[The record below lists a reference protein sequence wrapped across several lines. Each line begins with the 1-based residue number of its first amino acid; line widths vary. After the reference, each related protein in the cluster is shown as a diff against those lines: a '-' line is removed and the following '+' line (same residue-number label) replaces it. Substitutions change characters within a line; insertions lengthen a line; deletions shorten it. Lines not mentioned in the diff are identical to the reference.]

1 MGIRKLVR
9 NLIYLKKVN
18 LKEKLDH
25 DFTISLIESLK
36 YELADDLKELNIPKI
51 ETVDETINTLLEKR
65 ASICRFGDGELNLIC
80 HKSIPFQTSSP
91 ELSRR
96 LIEVLSSDHAQTL
109 IAIPR
114 ACYYSKKNL
123 TDINKNFW
131 RSSEVLFRRTIEEY
145 IDFRKRYFS
154 AEITLAYSYYKEYDY
169 NDYFEKI
176 RNIWKNKDVKIICG
190 ETIFDKIEKNIF
202 DCAKSIEY
210 QYAPSLNAFESYN
223 NILEKAKETDT
234 SKVIIIILGP
244 TAKILAYDLS
254 HLGYQ
259 ALDLG
264 HIAKSY
270 DWYKKEK
277 EIKNID
283 DAFNFFDPD

>member
-1 MGIRKLVR
+1 MGIRKLIR
-9 NLIYLKKVN
+9 NLIYLKKLN

-36 YELADDLKELNIPKI
+36 YELADDLKNIKIPRI
-51 ETVDETINTLLEKR
+51 ETVDETINTLLERR
-65 ASICRFGDGELNLIC
+65 ASICRFGDGELNLIF
-80 HKSIPFQTSSP
+80 HKDIPFQISSP
-91 ELSRR
+91 ELSKR
-96 LIEVLSSDHAQTL
+96 LIEVLSSNHAQTL

-131 RSSEVLFRRTIEEY
+131 RSSETRFRHIIEEY
-145 IDFRKRYFS
+145 INFEKIYYS

-169 NDYFEKI
+169 DDYFKKI
-176 RNIWKNKDVKIICG
+176 RKIWNGKDIRIICG
-190 ETIFDKIEKNIF
+190 ETIFNKIENNIF

-210 QYAPSLNAFESYN
+210 QYAPSLNAFENYK
-223 NILEKAKETDT
+223 NILEQAKETDE
-234 SKVIIIILGP
+234 SKIIIIILGP

-254 HLGYQ
+254 HFGYQ

-270 DWYKKEK
+270 DWYKKDK